1 MLSATTESTRP
12 GELAAHESEPSPP
25 SPRRR
30 LWFWVKRYGAA
41 EIACLLTMLAASI
54 AAAQVTDSPALL
66 AIAAI
71 AGATVGFYGVLVVAV
86 VREQLRVLP
95 RSRGRW
101 ARVGRRTVALLT
113 AEFGIAE
120 IVDTFALRPALMIAG
135 VHLVGDPIWGLLV
148 GKAFADVLFYVI
160 SAACYRLT
168 ERTGLRIP
176 RQLRRRTPAPA

>member
-1 MLSATTESTRP
+1 VLSESTESTRP
-12 GELAAHESEPSPP
+12 GELAAHAAET

-30 LWFWVKRYGAA
+30 AWFWIKRYGAA

-71 AGATVGFYGVLVVAV
+71 AGATVGFYGVLVVTV
-86 VREQLRVLP
+86 LREQLRVLP

-120 IVDTFALRPALMIAG
+120 VVDTFALRPALMIAG

-160 SAACYRLT
+160 SAVCYRLT
-168 ERTGLRIP
+168 ERIGLRIP
-176 RQLRRRTPAPA
+176 RQLRRGAPAPA